1 MTEPHNRRAESSH
14 LAETVQSATGQRLV
28 RARPL
33 AGGCIAE
40 VLRIE
45 LGDGGALVAKVADT
59 AGGGL
64 AVEARMLR
72 YLAEHSALPVP
83 QVIHA
88 DDGLLLME
96 FIETTGGL
104 DAGAEGHAAELLAE
118 LHGLTAPAF
127 GFDWD
132 TLIGPLAQP
141 NPWTEDWRDFFRDQ
155 RLLLMGRQAL
165 DSGRLP
171 AASFA
176 ALERLCGKLERYIDA
191 GIRPSLIHGDVWG
204 GNVLARAGRI
214 AAFVDPAIYFADA
227 EIELAFSTL
236 FGTFGEAFFDRYRQI
251 RPIAPGFLEVRRDL
265 YNLYPL
271 LVHTRLF
278 GGGYAASV
286 ERSLARL
293 V

>member
-1 MTEPHNRRAESSH
+1 MTGSRNRQAESSH
-14 LAETVQSATGQRLV
+14 LADTVQAVAGQRLV
-28 RARPL
+28 ATRPL

-40 VLRIE
+40 VLRID
-45 LGDGGALVAKVADT
+45 LGDGGSLVAKVADPA
-59 AGGGL
+59 AGALGL
-64 AVEARMLR
+64 EARMLR
-72 YLAEHSALPVP
+72 YLADHSNLPVP
-83 QVIHA
+83 RVLHA
-88 DDGLLLME
+88 DDGLLLMD
-96 FIETTGGL
+96 FIASTGGL
-104 DAGAEGHAAELLAE
+104 DARAEGHAAELLAE
-118 LHGLTAPAF
+118 LHGITAPAF

-141 NPWTEDWRDFFRDQ
+141 NPRTEDWRDFFRDQ
-155 RLLLMGRQAL
+155 RLLYMGRLAL
-165 DSGRLP
+165 DAGRLP

-176 ALERLCGKLERYIDA
+176 ALERLCGKLERYIDS

-214 AAFVDPAIYFADA
+214 AAFVDPAIYFADP

-236 FGTFGEAFFDRYRQI
+236 FGTFGEAFFDRYQEI
-251 RPIAPGFLEVRRDL
+251 RPLAPGFFEVRRDL

>member
-1 MTEPHNRRAESSH
+1 M
-14 LAETVQSATGQRLV
+14 TGQRLV
-28 RARPL
+28 AARPL

-45 LGDGGALVAKVADT
+45 LGDGGALVAKVADP

-83 QVIHA
+83 QVIYA

-104 DAGAEGHAAELLAE
+104 DARAEGHAAELLAE

-155 RLLLMGRQAL
+155 RLLYMGRQAL
-165 DSGRLP
+165 DAGRLP
-171 AASFA
+171 AASFT
-176 ALERLCGKLERYIDA
+176 ALERLCGKLERYIDS

-214 AAFVDPAIYFADA
+214 AAFVDPAIYFADP

-251 RPIAPGFLEVRRDL
+251 RPIAPGFFEVRRDL

-278 GGGYAASV
+278 GASYAVSV